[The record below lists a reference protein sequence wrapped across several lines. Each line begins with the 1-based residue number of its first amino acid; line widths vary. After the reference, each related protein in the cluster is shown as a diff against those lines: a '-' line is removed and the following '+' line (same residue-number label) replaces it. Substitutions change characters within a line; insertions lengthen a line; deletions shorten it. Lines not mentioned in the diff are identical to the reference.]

1 MRLINWLISGFRR
14 SLFLKVFSLSA
25 AVSLLLIISIGSTLY
40 NRLEDGIYEDKIASS
55 ISEGRS
61 AIQFAKYRFTIESLN
76 AKPNF
81 SSLADEV
88 VKSTNVSAA
97 ESGREVVLLQIKGL
111 KLRGVP
117 PSLASNFL
125 QPESVPKTLRE
136 ATLKMNEL
144 TWERGTL
151 SYVNKRELPGI
162 FVGGVLDIPK
172 LGKYEMYM
180 AYDFVA
186 QERSVSL
193 IGRYLWVTG
202 LLLFIL
208 ILLTAS
214 FVLRMSVKPIRVA
227 AEIAESIT
235 TGDLKTRMA
244 VRGEDET
251 ARLGM
256 AFNQMATTLAEQIGR
271 LENLSRIQQRF
282 VSDVSHELRTP
293 LTTIRMAADVISG
306 SRANFEPS
314 VARSAEL
321 LQSQIE
327 KFEQLLQDLLEV
339 SRFDAEA
346 ATLNFTKLDLNVVVK
361 KCIDDLTPVAGVKG
375 TEINLRTRS
384 ERTLIDGDSRRLE
397 RIIRNLLNNAI
408 DHAEGGPIDVTLA
421 ENESAVALSVRD
433 YGIGIEKQYWN
444 RVFDRF
450 WRADPS
456 RSRER
461 GGTGLGLSIAQED
474 AILHGGDIKLWGEIG
489 KGANFVLTVPKTAG
503 TLIESYPL
511 DPSTEAFRD

>member
-1 MRLINWLISGFRR
+1 MKLMNKLISSFRK

-25 AVSLLLIISIGSTLY
+25 LVSLILISAIGSTLY
-40 NRLEDGIYEDKIASS
+40 NRLEDGIYKDKIASS
-55 ISEGRS
+55 ISEGRA
-61 AIQFAKYRFTIESLN
+61 AIQFATYRFTIESLN

-81 SSLADEV
+81 SSLAEEI

-97 ESGREVVLLQIKGL
+97 ESGREVVLFNTKGL

-117 PSLASNFL
+117 ASLTSNFL
-125 QPESVPKTLRE
+125 EPESVPNALRK
-136 ATLKMNEL
+136 ATVKNEEI

-186 QERSVSL
+186 QERSIDL
-193 IGRYLWVTG
+193 IGRSLWVTG
-202 LLLFIL
+202 FLLLVL
-208 ILLTAS
+208 ILFTAS
-214 FVLRMSVKPIRVA
+214 IVLRMSVKPIQVA
-227 AEIAESIT
+227 AEIAESLT
-235 TGDLKTRMA
+235 TGNLKTRMS

-251 ARLGM
+251 ARLGI

-306 SRANFEPS
+306 ARANFEPN

-346 ATLNFTKLDLNVVVK
+346 ATLNFTKLDLYVVLK
-361 KCIDDLTPVAGVKG
+361 KCIEDLSPVAGEKG
-375 TEINLRTRS
+375 TEINMRKTS
-384 ERTLIDGDSRRLE
+384 ERTLIDGDSRRIE

-408 DHAEGGPIDVTLA
+408 DHSEGGPIDVTLEA
-421 ENESAVALSVRD
+421 NESAVSLSVRD

-456 RSRER
+456 RSRVR
-461 GGTGLGLSIAQED
+461 GGTGLGLSIALED
-474 AILHGGDIKLWGEIG
+474 AVLHGGDIKVWGEIG
-489 KGANFVLTVPKTAG
+489 KGANFVLTVPKIAG
-503 TLIESYPL
+503 TPIGTYPL
-511 DPSTEAFRD
+511 SPSTDTK